1 MHIYPE
7 VKLPYVR
14 GEPLDSNVTSYKMMY
29 SDHLPNELTAMGII
43 SFCLTI
49 INIACIFI
57 TALIVLKIKEVA
69 APYTSSPDLR
79 RFWEYDIRMA
89 RENNRS
95 SSMQNSGAHGANKD
109 MMQELHQIPT
119 EDIEE
124 TLEAAVREA
133 VDDDTFRKV
142 KRVSYAH
149 NSGDIHPDTVR
160 KCFAKADFRDIEEA
174 DDDED
179 KQLLQE
185 LAAILRRGHLDID
198 TEAVLYFYKHLCNK
212 EGG

>member
-1 MHIYPE
+1 MYLGVLWGLATIMHIYPE
-7 VKLPYVR
+7 VKLPYVK

-95 SSMQNSGAHGANKD
+95 SSMQSSGAHGANKQAVGPTGQTNSEFIIISTYTD
-109 MMQELHQIPT
+109 SMQ
-119 EDIEE
+119 
-124 TLEAAVREA
+124 
-133 VDDDTFRKV
+133 
-142 KRVSYAH
+142 S
-149 NSGDIHPDTVR
+149 SG
-160 KCFAKADFRDIEEA
+160 AQGAN
-174 DDDED
+174 
-179 KQLLQE
+179 KQ
-185 LAAILRRGHLDID
+185 
-198 TEAVLYFYKHLCNK
+198 
-212 EGG
+212 